1 MTRTDILDALAAIMR
16 HVGRRGTATRIIR
29 DEDGREIS
37 RTVHRTSGPSSVI
50 VRQII
55 EPPLQ
60 EHE

>member
-29 DEDGREIS
+29 DVDGRELS
-37 RTVHRTSGPSSVI
+37 RTVHRIDGPSVTV